1 LALTLLLPLSFT
13 SQTNY
18 LDREALGAL
27 AEAIRGWTG
36 GVVIISH
43 HQEFI
48 GAVCEE
54 VSHTAVSLLS
64 LLKSTCVLDDPVC

>member
-1 LALTLLLPLSFT
+1 MPLSPA
-13 SQTNY
+13 QTNY

-27 AEAIRGWTG
+27 ADAIKGWTG

-48 GAVCEE
+48 SAVCEE
-54 VSHTAVSLLS
+54 VWHVADGQVEHSDLKAYTVSE
-64 LLKSTCVLDDPVC
+64 